1 MDRAWST
8 VPAEGVHEVTE
19 TGTACFLHGVE
30 PLVPTW
36 RFGQTAGSQRDST
49 WGHSMTSG
57 AMDWEL
63 LPASI
68 ASCVHINGH
77 IAAPGVNRDL
87 VSNGEERRAC
97 KARTAAD

>member
-1 MDRAWST
+1 
-8 VPAEGVHEVTE
+8 
-19 TGTACFLHGVE
+19 
-30 PLVPTW
+30 
-36 RFGQTAGSQRDST
+36 
-49 WGHSMTSG
+49 MTSG